1 MDVARKT
8 DARKRILNRALIA
21 AALLLAAGGATYG
34 VSHLQPALPSVES
47 GTIWPDTVRRG
58 PMLRQV
64 HGIGSL
70 VPEDVLWISA
80 QIDGRIEKISVKP
93 GAAVTPDTVIM
104 ELSNPTLTEAMT
116 GAEYDLKQA
125 EAAYTD
131 LDVTLQS
138 LKFDKQAAAAEV
150 ASDYQ
155 EAKIKA
161 DRDKQLADQGLLAP
175 LDFKLSADRSPPAR
189 NPQSDRRKAPRDN

>member
-21 AALLLAAGGATYG
+21 LALLLVGAGAPYG

-70 VPEDVLWISA
+70 VPQDVLWVSA
-80 QIDGRIEKISVKP
+80 QIDGRIEKINVQPGTEVKE
-93 GAAVTPDTVIM
+93 DTVIM
-104 ELSNPTLTEAMT
+104 ELSNPTLVETMT
-116 GAEYDLKQA
+116 AAEFDLRQA
-125 EAAYTD
+125 EASYKD
-131 LDVTLQS
+131 LEVTLQS
-138 LKFDKQAAAAEV
+138 SRFD
-150 ASDYQ
+150 
-155 EAKIKA
+155 
-161 DRDKQLADQGLLAP
+161 
-175 LDFKLSADRSPPAR
+175 
-189 NPQSDRRKAPRDN
+189 